1 MNRTRSRPVR
11 KPAHDS
17 VKASCPS
24 GLNQILANPAYT
36 ADSKMFMG
44 WTKVGYRT
52 NALAWFNQYRQS
64 PLFWGGIHGI
74 LDCWPTYRMR
84 LPEGASPASEMSLWL
99 QEAPAVKIRT
109 GACQCSGLLALSYTS
124 LQPSSSAHLRRSL
137 SLTYKMLPSKRTAKT
152 LNARKGAFQYRRGR
166 CSFTGGSQ
174 QDAVQRFAVPQALFF
189 RRDAGQFPQDFLV
202 DSAHLPLKGIV
213 SELAGGSG
221 RTAPAGTAAQASVC
235 SAKPGS
241 VTGLWQTGSRPAA
254 ASSVK
259 RTAWRQPL
267 SQVL

>member
-152 LNARKGAFQYRRGR
+152 LNARKGAFCNARETKAGTRKAQKSAKR
-166 CSFTGGSQ
+166 CLPL
-174 QDAVQRFAVPQALFF
+174 PQAP
-189 RRDAGQFPQDFLV
+189 PQK
-202 DSAHLPLKGIV
+202 LP
-213 SELAGGSG
+213 
-221 RTAPAGTAAQASVC
+221 
-235 SAKPGS
+235 
-241 VTGLWQTGSRPAA
+241 
-254 ASSVK
+254 
-259 RTAWRQPL
+259 
-267 SQVL
+267 

>member
-52 NALAWFNQYRQS
+52 NALAWFSQYRQS

-84 LPEGASPASEMSLWL
+84 LPEGG
-99 QEAPAVKIRT
+99 I
-109 GACQCSGLLALSYTS
+109 ACFGDVF
-124 LQPSSSAHLRRSL
+124 
-137 SLTYKMLPSKRTAKT
+137 M
-152 LNARKGAFQYRRGR
+152 
-166 CSFTGGSQ
+166 
-174 QDAVQRFAVPQALFF
+174 V
-189 RRDAGQFPQDFLV
+189 
-202 DSAHLPLKGIV
+202 
-213 SELAGGSG
+213 AGGPCSKNQDG
-221 RTAPAGTAAQASVC
+221 RMSMQWATCPFLHIFT
-235 SAKPGS
+235 
-241 VTGLWQTGSRPAA
+241 TFFF
-254 ASSVK
+254 SSLE
-259 RTAWRQPL
+259 TFSFL
-267 SQVL
+267 DI